1 MKKYIL
7 ILSISIL
14 AFTCGYSLNNKA
26 ISGDTDYKIAVV
38 DLQQLISNSNEVK
51 KLKAEQ
57 EKKMQTMQSTLE
69 KARVEMSKETDKDKL
84 AAIEEKYRNDI
95 NRQKTAMEQEY
106 NTKFNEIDK
115 NIRNAVIEKARAMN
129 YNLVLPK
136 NIVLLGGDDITA
148 QVAQSVK

>member
-115 NIRNAVIEKARAMN
+115 NVRNAVIEKARAMN

>member
-57 EKKMQTMQSTLE
+57 EKKMQIMQSTLE

-95 NRQKTAMEQEY
+95 NSQKTAMEQEY

>member
-57 EKKMQTMQSTLE
+57 EKKMQTMKGIL
-69 KARVEMSKETDKDKL
+69 
-84 AAIEEKYRNDI
+84 
-95 NRQKTAMEQEY
+95 
-106 NTKFNEIDK
+106 
-115 NIRNAVIEKARAMN
+115 
-129 YNLVLPK
+129 
-136 NIVLLGGDDITA
+136 
-148 QVAQSVK
+148 

>member
-148 QVAQSVK
+148 QVAQFVK

>member
-95 NRQKTAMEQEY
+95 NSQKTAMEQEY

>member
-1 MKKYIL
+1 
-7 ILSISIL
+7 
-14 AFTCGYSLNNKA
+14 
-26 ISGDTDYKIAVV
+26 
-38 DLQQLISNSNEVK
+38 
-51 KLKAEQ
+51 
-57 EKKMQTMQSTLE
+57 
-69 KARVEMSKETDKDKL
+69 MSKETDKDKL

>member
-7 ILSISIL
+7 ILSISII

-95 NRQKTAMEQEY
+95 NSQKTAMEQEY